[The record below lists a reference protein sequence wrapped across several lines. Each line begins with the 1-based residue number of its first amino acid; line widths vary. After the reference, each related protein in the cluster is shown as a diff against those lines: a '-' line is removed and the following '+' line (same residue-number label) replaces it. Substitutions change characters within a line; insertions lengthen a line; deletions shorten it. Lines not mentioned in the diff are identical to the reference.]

1 MALNFNTEPYY
12 DDFNKDKDFY
22 RILFRPG
29 YAVQA
34 RELTQMQTILQSQ
47 VSRFGDH
54 IFKNGSQV
62 IPGSVNYDNQVHFL
76 KLEPTYNSQNVIS
89 YLTTFRNKIITG
101 VTSGVKFQ
109 VIDTSECGCVTES
122 RDIATLYCKVIGT
135 AADGITNRFIPG
147 EDIVALEADNTV
159 ANNPKLTIDQSGDI
173 YAEIRNL
180 GDTGQSPTTYTDN
193 PSSDVIGFAFQVD
206 VKAGIYYFDGFF
218 IQNPELHLYVGRFN
232 RFPTARVCF
241 NVIEEIVTP
250 EDDQTLLDNAQ
261 NSFNYAAPG
270 ASRYKVSVELVKTTL
285 QSTDTGRLIELLR
298 IVNGKVQQ
306 IISKASYAELEKTLA
321 RRTFDE
327 SGNYEVN
334 KFKMGVREHLDN
346 GSNGGLYP
354 EIPISGAVA
363 GNTYGD
369 SDKFILAIEPGK
381 AYIQGYEVESI
392 NTQYVP
398 LNKARE
404 NSITGD
410 EGGHIFRLEDQPIGL
425 PMGNYVLVNNVY
437 KYPNLSNFEQVYL
450 VQKLNSSAG
459 AAPAPS
465 DIIGTARIKFINL
478 HSSDYSGGTS
488 TQFKLGLFDINI
500 NSGYSFEKDVK
511 QIVGRATSDNFS
523 CNIVPTLLNLD
534 GSATTS
540 TSSTTV
546 TGVGTIFTQSVNVG
560 DVVYVNNI
568 QIGRVSSVGS
578 NLALTL
584 DANAT
589 TTITGGRISVFR
601 AEIQE
606 PQYDSLLFKTGLQFT
621 KTLRGF
627 DGTADTL
634 KSSQVTIKRVFTG
647 LSSNASGIYTAEL
660 TNVKEFFLSDSIL
673 GNYLLID
680 EVTKLPV
687 NISESA
693 ITFDND
699 ADRKIVNI
707 SGLTN
712 SRAYRLIASV
722 LQIQTAG
729 AEKTKTL
736 VQDYAL
742 DVITGKKTLTNS
754 IIELRKADVLR
765 IKNVYMTPGNYD
777 TFNTANQIDITDRFT
792 LDDGQRPSYYTN
804 AKLVLKPGY
813 QVPSGAI
820 KVVYDYFQA
829 SGTGNYFSVDS
840 YYPLEYDA
848 IPNYY
853 VTDENTGQK
862 TEICLSC
869 VLDFRPILA
878 GENVFY
884 PELPV
889 RGVDANAPIAY
900 YVGRKDKITIDS
912 TGRFNVISGVP
923 AKIPQDPEDPKD
935 GLVLA
940 TVYVPP
946 YTKILDHIKV
956 YQRDNR
962 RYTMKDIGNIDR
974 RVSNLEYYVSLSLLE
989 KNTETLQIKDSI
1001 TGLDRFK
1008 NGFIVDQFTGHNIGD
1023 VIHPDYKIAVDSSAK
1038 IMRPMHFTTAVDII
1052 EDLSSG
1058 AARSSA
1064 QYKKTNDLIT
1074 LPYTETL
1081 FVYNQNASR
1090 AIDVNPYKIG
1100 AFRGQ
1105 LTLFPE
1111 GDNWKDIDRR
1121 PDLNVVDDNNYDAI
1135 KFMAEQLGVTG
1146 TKWEEWKTNWTGS
1159 SSTSTNFETTSGFIT
1174 QGFQQTI
1181 TTETGTTSRNGVTTS
1196 LTSSVNA
1203 IDYGDRVVDVSFTP
1217 YMRSRPVTVIAEN
1230 LKPDTIFYPFF
1241 DSTFVDSY
1249 VIPADIVRVTR
1260 NSGSAITSF
1269 EIANLQNNTLYDD
1282 PARMYNGKVEP
1293 AFSAG
1298 DILKN
1303 STHTATN
1310 ITAITNLTS
1319 AAASFQLTVASSS
1332 GILPGHHV
1340 CFYNLDFHVAK
1351 AADLFD
1357 DTVIPASV
1365 GITSTTSTSKELNL
1379 RKFKV
1384 TAVSGTTITLANID
1398 GSNISAFSAYSTA
1411 SYSGSNR
1418 GKLLRL
1424 QASGVVSFGGVV
1436 YAVDSS
1442 GYPTDTD
1449 INLVNIKNGFAV
1461 GEILLG
1467 TTNIGTS
1474 TNKNAVTI
1482 TTYNNSTSATA
1493 APPVNV
1499 LGSNIR
1505 TNAYGDAVAVF
1516 YIPNTPELAF
1526 RTGERTFKLVDNI
1539 SNTDASFDSH
1549 GTTTYYSQG
1558 VTLTKESTIVSSRQA
1573 TFVQD
1578 RLYESIPARRSSV
1591 SNRLLY
1597 TIDNTP
1603 SGDGGG
1609 GDGGGGGGDGGG
1621 GGGGGHDPLA
1631 QTFTVVSDGGAF
1643 VTSVDLFFKQAGK
1656 RPVIVE
1662 LRTTNN
1668 GVPSTKIIPLST
1680 SIKDSSELKI
1690 SENGL
1695 VATRFD
1701 FQAPVFLQNGETYA
1715 LVLKTDE
1722 PGCEAFVSELGQ
1734 DDLITNNVI
1743 SRQPLTG
1750 SLYLS
1755 QNSLEFEINPKLD
1768 LKFTLRKA
1776 VFTTN
1781 TFVSVPLKA
1790 SLPETYVLPL
1800 NPFEITPNTNKVRV
1814 HAPNHGFTTGQTV
1827 LLSGL
1832 PTGYYGTAVSST
1844 GIPSRLFNTSHVVL
1858 SDGLEKDSFI
1868 IELNTLDENSNS
1880 MLIGTNA
1887 NFVKGEYGGSTIR
1900 CTRGLFA
1907 DGIYL
1912 KTSDLTFQ
1920 DTALSYALDIEDT
1933 SGLFTGP
1940 LQIVP
1945 NSNYYFNTRKHIKS
1959 YENQAVITVSPLL
1972 KKSSLTFAATMI
1984 STNPNVSPVIDLQ
1997 KLTTYVISNMIDNKT
2012 QSNTN
2017 VSVID
2022 DRSLLQYSNIVDGDV
2037 TATGTGSLTSS
2048 TASTAITG
2056 TSTLF
2061 LTQVAAGNILKRVSD
2076 GATIGTVST
2085 VNSNT
2090 SITLT
2095 GNAAITIASPV
2106 SYNISSPATLSFTN
2120 SGDTG
2125 IISTNIDTADN
2136 LLSNAVIGKYI
2147 TISNAHSNVNGT
2159 YVIKNVINQTD
2170 SSTFSGNSELD
2181 KINVIV
2187 SPAFPGSASIDMI
2200 TDNDFSIVMK
2210 DKYVEDFAPIGSTNA
2225 ANYITR
2231 PLSLANAAEALKI
2244 IFDACILAKT
2254 TVKVYYR
2261 IWGGDADLR
2270 YLRWIDTGWENS
2282 QFNQEDIFTERN
2294 IDLSNLTQFTNV
2306 SLKIVMR
2313 STDPSQVPKIKNLR
2327 MIAHS

>member
-12 DDFNKDKDFY
+12 DDFTDEKDFY

-34 RELTQMQTILQSQ
+34 RELTQMQTILQKQ

-62 IPGSVNYDNQVHFL
+62 IPGSVNYDNKVHFL
-76 KLEPTYNSQNVIS
+76 KLEPTYNSQSVIS

-109 VIDTSECGCVTES
+109 VIDTSECGCVVDQL
-122 RDIATLYCKVIGT
+122 DIATLYCKVIGT
-135 AADGITNRFIPG
+135 APDGITNRFIPG

-193 PSSDVIGFAFQVD
+193 PTSDVIGWAAQVD

-218 IQNPELHLYVGRFN
+218 IQNPELHLYVGRFS

-241 NVIEEIVTP
+241 NVIEEIISP

-270 ASRYKVSVELVKTTL
+270 ASRYKISVELVKTSL
-285 QSTDTGRLIELLR
+285 QSTDTGRLIELIR
-298 IVNGKVQQ
+298 IVSGKVQQ
-306 IISKASYAELEKTLA
+306 VITKASYSELEKTLA

-334 KFKMGVREHLDN
+334 KFKLGVREHLKD

-354 EIPISGAVA
+354 ELVGSPVA
-363 GNTYGD
+363 GNIYGD
-369 SDKFILAIEPGK
+369 PDKFVVSIEPGK

-392 NTQYVP
+392 DTRFVEV
-398 LNKARE
+398 NKARE

-450 VQKLNSSAG
+450 VKKLNSSPG
-459 AAPAPS
+459 AAPTSS
-465 DIIGTARIKFINL
+465 DIIGSARIKFIIL
-478 HSSDYSGGTS
+478 HSADYSGGTS
-488 TQFKLGLFDINI
+488 TQYKLGLFDINV
-500 NSGYSFEKDVK
+500 NSGFSFEKDVK

-523 CNIVPTLLNLD
+523 CNLVPTLLNID
-534 GSATTS
+534 GSAT
-540 TSSTTV
+540 SSTANATI
-546 TGVGTIFTQSVNVG
+546 TGVGTNFTQSVVAG
-560 DVVYVNNI
+560 DVIYINGT
-568 QIGRVSSVGS
+568 QIGRVLSIGS
-578 NLALTL
+578 NLTLTL
-584 DANAT
+584 EANST
-589 TTITGGRISVFR
+589 STITGGRIAIFR
-601 AEIQE
+601 AEILE
-606 PQYDSLLFKTGLQFT
+606 PQYNSLLFNTGLQFT

-673 GNYLLID
+673 SNYLLID

-687 NISESA
+687 NINESL
-693 ITFDND
+693 ITFDSD

-707 SGLTN
+707 SGLTA

-736 VQDYAL
+736 VTDYAL
-742 DVITGKKTLTNS
+742 DIITGIKNVTS
-754 IIELRKADVLR
+754 QIIQLRKADVLQ
-765 IKNVYMTPGNYD
+765 IKNVYMTPGDYN
-777 TFNTANQIDITDRFT
+777 TFNPSSQIDITDRFT
-792 LDDGQRPSYYTN
+792 LDDGQRSSYYTN

-829 SGTGNYFSVDS
+829 SGTGNYFSADS
-840 YYPLEYDA
+840 YYPLEYDK

-853 VTDENTGQK
+853 TVDENTGQK
-862 TEICLSC
+862 SEICLSC
-869 VLDFRPILA
+869 VLDFRPIIA
-878 GENVFY
+878 GENTFY

-889 RGVDANAPIAY
+889 RGVDANAPIAF
-900 YVGRKDKITIDS
+900 YVGRRDKIVVDS
-912 TGRFNVISGVP
+912 TGRFNVINGVP
-923 AKIPQDPEDPKD
+923 AKVPNAPEDPKE

-940 TVYVPP
+940 TLYVPP
-946 YTKILDHIKV
+946 YTKILDHIKI

-962 RYTMKDIGNIDR
+962 RYTMRDIGNIEQ
-974 RVSNLEYYVSLSLLE
+974 RVANLEYYVSLSLLE
-989 KNTETLQIKDSI
+989 KDTETLQITDAI

-1008 NGFIVDQFTGHNIGD
+1008 NGFIVDQFTGHGIGD
-1023 VIHPDYKIAVDSSAK
+1023 VVNSDYKIAVDPKAR
-1038 IMRPMHFTTAVDII
+1038 ILRPMHFTTAVDVI
-1052 EDLSSG
+1052 ENLSSG

-1090 AIDVNPYKIG
+1090 SIDVNPYKIG

-1105 LTLFPE
+1105 ITLFPE
-1111 GDNWKDIDRR
+1111 GDNWKDVERR

-1135 KFMAEQLGVTG
+1135 KFMAEELGVTG
-1146 TKWEEWKTNWTGS
+1146 AQWEEWVTNFTGS
-1159 SSTSTNFETTSGFIT
+1159 SSTQTNFEVTSGFIV
-1174 QGFQQTI
+1174 QGFQQT
-1181 TTETGTTSRNGVTTS
+1181 VTTQTGLTEREGILTS
-1196 LTSSVNA
+1196 LSSSVNS

-1241 DSTFVDSY
+1241 DSTFVDDY

-1269 EIANLQNNTLYDD
+1269 EIGDLQNNTLTDD
-1282 PARMYNGKVEP
+1282 PARMYNGQVEP

-1310 ITAITNLTS
+1310 ITAITNLTVS
-1319 AAASFQLTVASSS
+1319 AASFQLTVASST

-1340 CFYNLDFHVAK
+1340 CLYNLDFHLAK
-1351 AADLFD
+1351 TATLID
-1357 DTVIPASV
+1357 DTVIPASI
-1365 GITSTTSTSKELNL
+1365 GITSNTSTSKELNL
-1379 RKFKV
+1379 QKFKV
-1384 TAVSGTTITLANID
+1384 IAVSGTTITLANIN
-1398 GSNISAFSAYSTA
+1398 GSNISPFSAYSTA

-1424 QASGVVSFGGVV
+1424 QASAVVSFGGVV
-1436 YAVDSS
+1436 YAKDSA
-1442 GYPTDTD
+1442 GYVTDTD

-1461 GEILLG
+1461 TDILLG

-1474 TNKNAVTI
+1474 SNKNAVTI
-1482 TTYNNSTSATA
+1482 TTYNNSTSTTA

-1505 TNAYGDAVAVF
+1505 TNAYGDVVAVF
-1516 YIPNTPELAF
+1516 YIPNTDALAF
-1526 RTGERTFKLVDNI
+1526 RTGERAFKLIDNI

-1549 GTTTYYSQG
+1549 GTATYFSQG
-1558 VTLTKESTIVSSRQA
+1558 VTLTKEATIVSSRQA

-1578 RLYESIPARRSSV
+1578 RLYESIPARRTSV

-1609 GDGGGGGGDGGG
+1609 GGGGDGGGGG

-1668 GVPSTKIIPLST
+1668 GVPSTKIVPLST

-1690 SENGL
+1690 SEDGL
-1695 VATRFD
+1695 IPTRFD
-1701 FQAPVFLQNGETYA
+1701 FQGPVYLQNGETYA

-1722 PGCEAFVSELGQ
+1722 PGCETFVSELGQ

-1743 SRQPLTG
+1743 ARQPLTG

-1776 VFTTN
+1776 VFTTG
-1781 TFVSVPLKA
+1781 TEVSVPLKA

-1814 HAPNHGFTTGQTV
+1814 YAPNHGFITGQTV
-1827 LLSGL
+1827 ILSGL
-1832 PTGYYGTAVSST
+1832 PIGNYGTASSAT
-1844 GIPSRLFNTSHVVL
+1844 GIPSRLFNTSHTVL

-1887 NFVKGEYGGSTIR
+1887 DFIKGEYGGSTIR
-1900 CTRGLFA
+1900 CTRSLFA

-1912 KTSDLTFQ
+1912 KTSDLNFQ
-1920 DTALSYALDIEDT
+1920 DTSLSYTIDIENS
-1933 SGLFTGP
+1933 SGQFTGDVP
-1940 LQIVP
+1940 IVS
-1945 NSNYYFNTRKHIKS
+1945 NSNFYFDERKQIKS
-1959 YENQAVITVSPLL
+1959 YENQTIITANPLL
-1972 KKSSLTFAATMI
+1972 KKSSLNII
-1984 STNPNVSPVIDLQ
+1984 SKIKSDNPNVSPVIDLQ
-1997 KLTTYVISNMIDNKT
+1997 KITAYIISNMIDNKT

-2017 VSVID
+2017 VSLID
-2022 DRSLLQYSNIVDGDV
+2022 DRTLLRYANIVDGDV
-2037 TATGTGSLTSS
+2037 TSTGTGALTSS

-2056 TSTLF
+2056 AGTLF

-2076 GATIGTVST
+2076 GATIGTVAT
-2085 VNSNT
+2085 VNNNT

-2095 GNAAITIASPV
+2095 GNAAITISTAASF
-2106 SYNISSPATLSFTN
+2106 NISSPATLSFAN
-2120 SGDTG
+2120 SGG
-2125 IISTNIDTADN
+2125 LGVISTNIDTADN
-2136 LLSNAVIGKYI
+2136 LLANAVIGKYI
-2147 TISNAHSNVNGT
+2147 TISNADSNVNGT

-2170 SSTFSGNSELD
+2170 STTFAGNSELD
-2181 KINVIV
+2181 KINVFV
-2187 SPAFPGSASIDMI
+2187 TPTFAGSANVNMI
-2200 TDNDFSIVMK
+2200 TDPDFVITMK
-2210 DKYVEDFAPIGSTNA
+2210 DKYVEDFAPIGSTNS

-2231 PLSLANAAEALKI
+2231 PLSLTNAADALKI
-2244 IFDACILAKT
+2244 IFDACIVSKT
-2254 TVKVYYR
+2254 TVSVYYR
-2261 IWGGDADLR
+2261 VWGGDVDLR
-2270 YLRWIDTGWENS
+2270 YLPWIDTGWQNS
-2282 QFNQEDIFTERN
+2282 QFNQEQIFTERSIN
-2294 IDLSNLTQFTNV
+2294 LSGLTEFTNV

-2313 STDPSQVPKIKNLR
+2313 STDPAKVPKIKNLR
-2327 MIAHS
+2327 LIAHS